1 METPTQERAAL
12 EVRAQEGHE
21 RWKNSRIVIK
31 NDELAFKTSSSG
43 TVAQHVSP
51 ANGFANRQISGFIR
65 EIPPGWKSGR
75 HRHNME
81 AIIHV
86 LEGRGYTEIDG
97 VKFEWSAGDTIS
109 VPPMSEH
116 QHFNLERSRRA
127 RLFAVHTASLM
138 SNIGSSCYQSNIEP
152 GPMQANRM
160 FL

>member
-1 METPTQERAAL
+1 MAARTQEKSAL
-12 EVRAQEGHE
+12 EIRAHEGQEK
-21 RWKNSRIVIK
+21 WKASRIVIK
-31 NDELAFKTSSSG
+31 SEELEFKTSSSG

-86 LEGRGYTEIDG
+86 LEGRGCTEIDG
-97 VKFEWSAGDTIS
+97 VKFEWNAGDTIS

-116 QHFNLERSRRA
+116 QHFNLDASRRV

-138 SNIGSSCYQSNIEP
+138 SNIGSFDFVPTGNAGKIE
-152 GPMQANRM
+152 G
-160 FL
+160 